1 LNEIEKVCE
10 LEGAMNKT
18 LALAEATLAAE
29 RQTMQEKEARYV
41 REVDLAVAA
50 AEEVRARLE
59 ESERM
64 RRAVVQESYRMERE
78 QQEATAHAADLETE
92 VARLQEEVCTAH
104 KEASCLQGRLEAQ
117 LATLQTQLENIIQG
131 QTQLED
137 IIQRNQHEKE
147 EFQDRIKKLE
157 ADREEYQGKLTEA
170 QQHVQRVQDESAEAQ
185 AKADAALERMEN
197 EMADLRVTLAEAK
210 QHQLGEETRSSCKC
224 SEFQVLQ
231 QQLQECEMQLV
242 GARQTE
248 AAMHEEARSL
258 REKNDDLQEKI
269 EDLQVKLVETVET
282 QVLASRGG
290 SAEDKRERGA
300 SCEDLRE
307 LREKTFRLQDV
318 ESKLVAAEERVY
330 ITEEE
335 LQQACDT
342 AEELRQQLQEA
353 RQEVRVLSSELQKV
367 SGRSGSR
374 EKEIQE
380 TNKEELEKVVA
391 DLRRQLANAQ
401 ADGGGGYGPGGL
413 GHGGGAASGDGE
425 ESIGEEIEEEVMC
438 DGFCETAEELRRR
451 LSALEREKDREM
463 EERLKEGELKSAM
476 ILQTQ
481 RLEAELKHAQDE
493 LAKERERR
501 ERRLELL
508 SKGDDDSFDNEAECK
523 GGCETAQQLR
533 HEVCV
538 CEQGRGHIRKER

>member
-1 LNEIEKVCE
+1 
-10 LEGAMNKT
+10 M
-18 LALAEATLAAE
+18 
-29 RQTMQEKEARYV
+29 
-41 REVDLAVAA
+41 RE
-50 AEEVRARLE
+50 
-59 ESERM
+59 
-64 RRAVVQESYRMERE
+64 
-78 QQEATAHAADLETE
+78 
-92 VARLQEEVCTAH
+92 
-104 KEASCLQGRLEAQ
+104 EAQ
-117 LATLQTQLENIIQG
+117 
-131 QTQLED
+131 
-137 IIQRNQHEKE
+137 
-147 EFQDRIKKLE
+147 
-157 ADREEYQGKLTEA
+157 
-170 QQHVQRVQDESAEAQ
+170 
-185 AKADAALERMEN
+185 
-197 EMADLRVTLAEAK
+197 
-210 QHQLGEETRSSCKC
+210 
-224 SEFQVLQ
+224 
-231 QQLQECEMQLV
+231 
-242 GARQTE
+242 
-248 AAMHEEARSL
+248 SL

-290 SAEDKRERGA
+290 SAGDKRERGA
-300 SCEDLRE
+300 SCEVAEDLRE
-307 LREKTFRLQDV
+307 LREKAVRLQDV
-318 ESKLVAAEERVY
+318 ESKLVAAEERLY

-391 DLRRQLANAQ
+391 DLRRQLADAQ

-413 GHGGGAASGDGE
+413 GHGEGAASGDGE

-451 LSALEREKDREM
+451 LSALEREKDKEM
-463 EERLKEGELKSAM
+463 EERSKEGELKSAM

-533 HEVCV
+533 HEVCMRARAWSHKK
-538 CEQGRGHIRKER
+538 GALD